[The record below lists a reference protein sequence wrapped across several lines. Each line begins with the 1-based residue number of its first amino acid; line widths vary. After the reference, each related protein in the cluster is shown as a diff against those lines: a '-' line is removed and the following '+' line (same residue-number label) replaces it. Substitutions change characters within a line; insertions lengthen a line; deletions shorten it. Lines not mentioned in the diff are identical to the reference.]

1 MRCIPQRK
9 SHPLKG
15 EIRRLELAYW
25 QVRFLLG
32 GHPSEATLSRYLNG
46 VEPIPKDIEEKLEEV
61 VAGVSGEKENQTY

>member
-25 QVRFLLG
+25 QVRSLLG
-32 GHPSEATLSRYLNG
+32 GYPFEATLSRYLNG
-46 VEPIPKDIEEKLEEV
+46 IDPMPKDVEEKLQQV
-61 VAGVSGEKENQTY
+61 VAEVSA

>member
-25 QVRFLLG
+25 QVRSLLG

-46 VEPIPKDIEEKLEEV
+46 IEPMPKDIEEKLEEV
-61 VAGVSGEKENQTY
+61 VTGVARKLKN